1 MPYSLHNGR
10 MAIEEIV
17 DIIKQQ
23 ITRWKPSIFQRE
35 FVLFHKGQIP
45 TVCVYLHQGEVQQ
58 MGARKKIFHT
68 YRSGDVLLIEETLK
82 QQPLKRDIYVQQGSM
97 VSLIDRT
104 SLSVIAQSEN

>member
-1 MPYSLHNGR
+1 
-10 MAIEEIV
+10 MAIEQIV

-35 FVLFHKGQIP
+35 FILFHKGQIP
-45 TVCVYLHQGEVQQ
+45 TACVYLHQGEVQQ
-58 MGARKKIFHT
+58 MGARKKVFHI

-82 QQPLKRDIYVQQGSM
+82 QIPLKRDIYVLGGSM

-104 SLSVIAQSEN
+104 SLNIIMQSSN